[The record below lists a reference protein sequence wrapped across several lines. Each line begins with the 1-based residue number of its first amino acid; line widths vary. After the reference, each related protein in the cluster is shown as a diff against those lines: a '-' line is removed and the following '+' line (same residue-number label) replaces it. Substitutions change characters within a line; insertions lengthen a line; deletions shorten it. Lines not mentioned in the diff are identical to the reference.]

1 MSHGLSKLFFVFKS
15 SSSEDLNP
23 TYLQIVELTAN
34 TEANQ
39 GRIFFT
45 CPSHEKGGSGCD
57 FWYWEE
63 GYIKYLNRKGL
74 IEQNTCAKLLNEAN
88 QREMQRGTEEI
99 KLDADVKK
107 KSTVQEIRK
116 DADVEE
122 FKQADHMLLILREMM
137 VMMKL
142 MLVGGVC
149 SVGLIAKPYCVGL
162 QCAMRCETFEMSKW
176 QPNIHQFC
184 IAVSH
189 SLALQ
194 KKVSGEK
201 GWPDSWSVSHD
212 KLIVRMPDWCSGSNF
227 KHRWGGV
234 RFKRT
239 MLELKPDQKKFII
252 DNGFESF
259 LSLSNFK
266 VHSRLAE
273 WIMQKMNPEIC
284 EFRFRGKV
292 IVFDKLLVQKITG
305 LNDGDL
311 PVKLSGANSEVV
323 KEIRTLYHPYF
334 VSNRLGTG
342 MCEKLLLSL
351 HDEEKFLRTFIL
363 YLLATIL
370 CPATGNYVNLDYLH
384 SLVDVKMCSQY
395 DWCTHVASCLMREIR
410 KYQGFS
416 TEQRDSIFQIGECL
430 PLLVIAYMDHLQ
442 MPTTGLHLRIID
454 YNTPRF
460 CHVTD
465 EDFEYVAVVDRC
477 RMNLGYVTYGSRPF
491 HPRNE
496 ITYLAQV
503 HAVVGGSEAENAG
516 VARAEDVPIGAVQDG
531 VGIRAAVAQDSVAQD
546 SASLNEWIRLSASSS
561 QGTTFSASL
570 KSIIEKHS
578 AMWQDEFVSALDNF
592 KRDMIDLP
600 DSNTAVG
607 ISEAVSNPPST
618 GLAAEVVSNTPSTE
632 GVAEAVSKPSS
643 IEGAAKATDFDGPSK
658 EASGGS
664 VPSSPAIDDYIFA
677 SHSDI
682 SNLDDACDAPSFRLF
697 NESDPD
703 FISTQDLAVEML
715 SLDVSNDTFSITSVT
730 CFCKDIFCNSFTHC
744 KDTFSSP
751 PFTHC
756 NKNINFSSSLSS
768 SSKGNIPSYIFT
780 ATCYKLATSSS
791 GPSTHEKKNRK
802 KRARKGD
809 SDVEAKKLK
818 TTSEIDDVYR
828 RSVVDSLP
836 NRSRKADAK
845 ELTTPFLRIGE
856 FHVSLEYFREAMKP
870 RGELNNEVM
879 SCWIEMFNANCRE
892 DSKMK
897 SSIKKFDKL
906 ICNPEKFVSESCV
919 KWVKSINKE
928 QKLPKLD
935 LVTNFTKVAVDAKIP
950 IKDISK
956 FQTCSPPHFF
966 SLRYIEN
973 WDGKNLQAFN
983 EGDMPNYQKF
993 VNHDQLQAN

>member
-1 MSHGLSKLFFVFKS
+1 
-15 SSSEDLNP
+15 
-23 TYLQIVELTAN
+23 
-34 TEANQ
+34 
-39 GRIFFT
+39 
-45 CPSHEKGGSGCD
+45 
-57 FWYWEE
+57 
-63 GYIKYLNRKGL
+63 
-74 IEQNTCAKLLNEAN
+74 
-88 QREMQRGTEEI
+88 MQRGTEEI

-142 MLVGGVC
+142 MLVG
-149 SVGLIAKPYCVGL
+149 
-162 QCAMRCETFEMSKW
+162 
-176 QPNIHQFC
+176 
-184 IAVSH
+184 VSH

-194 KKVSGEK
+194 KK
-201 GWPDSWSVSHD
+201 
-212 KLIVRMPDWCSGSNF
+212 VRMPDWCSGSNF

-496 ITYLAQV
+496 IPYLAQV

-531 VGIRAAVAQDSVAQD
+531 VGIGAAVAQDSVAQD

-570 KSIIEKHS
+570 KSSIEKHS

-592 KRDMIDLP
+592 KRDMIDLRAKRTCDMISDISKVLA

-643 IEGAAKATDFDGPSK
+643 IEGAAEATDFDGPSQ

-697 NESDPD
+697 KESDP
-703 FISTQDLAVEML
+703 
-715 SLDVSNDTFSITSVT
+715 
-730 CFCKDIFCNSFTHC
+730 
-744 KDTFSSP
+744 
-751 PFTHC
+751 
-756 NKNINFSSSLSS
+756 
-768 SSKGNIPSYIFT
+768 
-780 ATCYKLATSSS
+780 
-791 GPSTHEKKNRK
+791 
-802 KRARKGD
+802 
-809 SDVEAKKLK
+809 
-818 TTSEIDDVYR
+818 
-828 RSVVDSLP
+828 
-836 NRSRKADAK
+836 
-845 ELTTPFLRIGE
+845 E
-856 FHVSLEYFREAMKP
+856 FPYYPGL
-870 RGELNNEVM
+870 G
-879 SCWIEMFNANCRE
+879 C
-892 DSKMK
+892 
-897 SSIKKFDKL
+897 
-906 ICNPEKFVSESCV
+906 
-919 KWVKSINKE
+919 
-928 QKLPKLD
+928 
-935 LVTNFTKVAVDAKIP
+935 
-950 IKDISK
+950 
-956 FQTCSPPHFF
+956 
-966 SLRYIEN
+966 
-973 WDGKNLQAFN
+973 
-983 EGDMPNYQKF
+983 
-993 VNHDQLQAN
+993 

>member
-1 MSHGLSKLFFVFKS
+1 
-15 SSSEDLNP
+15 
-23 TYLQIVELTAN
+23 
-34 TEANQ
+34 
-39 GRIFFT
+39 
-45 CPSHEKGGSGCD
+45 
-57 FWYWEE
+57 
-63 GYIKYLNRKGL
+63 
-74 IEQNTCAKLLNEAN
+74 
-88 QREMQRGTEEI
+88 MQRGTEEI

-142 MLVGGVC
+142 MLVVGVC
-149 SVGLIAKPYCVGL
+149 SVGLIAKPSCVGL

-212 KLIVRMPDWCSGSNF
+212 KLIVRAHVVFLSQTFLCSMCFFSRMPDWCSGSNF

-239 MLELKPDQKKFII
+239 MLELKPDQKQFII

-292 IVFDKLLVQKITG
+292 IVFDKLLVHKITG

-342 MCEKLLLSL
+342 MCEKLLLSM

-384 SLVDVKMCSQY
+384 SLVDVKMCCQY
-395 DWCTHVASCLMREIR
+395 DWCTNVASCLMREIM

-442 MPTTGLHLRIID
+442 MPTTRLHLLIID

-477 RMNLGYVTYGSRPF
+477 RMNLSYVTYGSRPF
-491 HPRNE
+491 RPRNE
-496 ITYLAQV
+496 IPYLAQV

-516 VARAEDVPIGAVQDG
+516 VATAEDVPIGAVQDG
-531 VGIRAAVAQDSVAQD
+531 VGIGAAVAQDSVAQD

-561 QGTTFSASL
+561 QGTTFPASL

-592 KRDMIDLP
+592 KRDMIDLRAKRTCDMISDISKVLA

-618 GLAAEVVSNTPSTE
+618 GLAAEVVSNPPSIE
-632 GVAEAVSKPSS
+632 GAAEAVSKPSS
-643 IEGAAKATDFDGPSK
+643 IEGAAEATDFDGPSK
-658 EASGGS
+658 EASGSS
-664 VPSSPAIDDYIFA
+664 VPSSPAVDDYIFA
-677 SHSDI
+677 SRSDI

-703 FISTQDLAVEML
+703 FISTQDLAAKML
-715 SLDVSNDTFSITSVT
+715 SLDVSNVPQSAMD
-730 CFCKDIFCNSFTHC
+730 
-744 KDTFSSP
+744 
-751 PFTHC
+751 
-756 NKNINFSSSLSS
+756 
-768 SSKGNIPSYIFT
+768 GRIPSPSPQSPVST
-780 ATCYKLATSSS
+780 RTSSATPLPTAKT
-791 GPSTHEKKNRK
+791 PSPAPLHP
-802 KRARKGD
+802 
-809 SDVEAKKLK
+809 LQ
-818 TTSEIDDVYR
+818 
-828 RSVVDSLP
+828 
-836 NRSRKADAK
+836 
-845 ELTTPFLRIGE
+845 
-856 FHVSLEYFREAMKP
+856 
-870 RGELNNEVM
+870 
-879 SCWIEMFNANCRE
+879 
-892 DSKMK
+892 
-897 SSIKKFDKL
+897 
-906 ICNPEKFVSESCV
+906 
-919 KWVKSINKE
+919 
-928 QKLPKLD
+928 QK
-935 LVTNFTKVAVDAKIP
+935 
-950 IKDISK
+950 
-956 FQTCSPPHFF
+956 H
-966 SLRYIEN
+966 
-973 WDGKNLQAFN
+973 
-983 EGDMPNYQKF
+983 
-993 VNHDQLQAN
+993 QLQ

>member
-1 MSHGLSKLFFVFKS
+1 
-15 SSSEDLNP
+15 
-23 TYLQIVELTAN
+23 
-34 TEANQ
+34 
-39 GRIFFT
+39 
-45 CPSHEKGGSGCD
+45 
-57 FWYWEE
+57 
-63 GYIKYLNRKGL
+63 
-74 IEQNTCAKLLNEAN
+74 
-88 QREMQRGTEEI
+88 MQRGTEEI

-142 MLVGGVC
+142 MLVGCVC

-162 QCAMRCETFEMSKW
+162 QCAMRCETFEMVMSA
-176 QPNIHQFC
+176 QSFYLFLVAFFAGATTAAFLLVALAFPAFV
-184 IAVSH
+184 AV
-189 SLALQ
+189 
-194 KKVSGEK
+194 
-201 GWPDSWSVSHD
+201 
-212 KLIVRMPDWCSGSNF
+212 
-227 KHRWGGV
+227 
-234 RFKRT
+234 
-239 MLELKPDQKKFII
+239 
-252 DNGFESF
+252 
-259 LSLSNFK
+259 
-266 VHSRLAE
+266 
-273 WIMQKMNPEIC
+273 MNPEIC

-496 ITYLAQV
+496 IPYLAQV

-531 VGIRAAVAQDSVAQD
+531 VGIGATVAQDSVAQD

-561 QGTTFSASL
+561 QGTTVLA
-570 KSIIEKHS
+570 
-578 AMWQDEFVSALDNF
+578 
-592 KRDMIDLP
+592 
-600 DSNTAVG
+600 DSNTVVG

-632 GVAEAVSKPSS
+632 GAAEAVSKPSS
-643 IEGAAKATDFDGPSK
+643 IEGAAEATDFDGPSK

-697 NESDPD
+697 NEFDPD

-715 SLDVSNDTFSITSVT
+715 SLDVSNVPQSAMDGRIPSPSPQSPVSARTSSATPSPTARTPSPALPSPIATKTSTSVVLSLAAVRAT
-730 CFCKDIFCNSFTHC
+730 SPAT
-744 KDTFSSP
+744 SSP
-751 PFTHC
+751 PRAT
-756 NKNINFSSSLSS
+756 SSLPLV
-768 SSKGNIPSYIFT
+768 G
-780 ATCYKLATSSS
+780 AGSS

-836 NRSRKADAK
+836 NRSRKADVK

-897 SSIKKFDKL
+897 SSIKKFVFPPGLTDKL

-919 KWVKSINKE
+919 KWLKSINKE
-928 QKLPKLD
+928 HKLPKLD
-935 LVTNFTKVAVDAKIP
+935 LLFLVPVI
-950 IKDISK
+950 I
-956 FQTCSPPHFF
+956 
-966 SLRYIEN
+966 
-973 WDGKNLQAFN
+973 
-983 EGDMPNYQKF
+983 
-993 VNHDQLQAN
+993 